1 MEKSVR
7 QIELPIVRK
16 VIKKAGLYVAS
27 EKDLDRLAGVAADA
41 YMDYPLLNWF
51 TNGEYDIEAS
61 RLIMK
66 TSLRTKLKDALIY
79 ADSEEINGFA
89 VWLPFGFTGE
99 KTIPFL
105 TNGGLEILFHSGL
118 SIIGK
123 LQTYEKMAMDIKKEI
138 TNNFDWYLYNLS
150 VRPEAQGKGIA
161 SKLMRPM
168 LDFCDKEQ
176 MVAYLETN
184 KENNVGMYEHFGFEL
199 KKKEIVPKSNVM
211 HYAMIRK
218 PCDKV
223 L

>member
-16 VIKKAGLYVAS
+16 AIKKAGLYIVTTN
-27 EKDLDRLAGVAADA
+27 DLDKLAEVAADA
-41 YMDYPLLNWF
+41 YRDYPLHIWF
-51 TNGEYDIEAS
+51 ANGEYDDEMS

-66 TSLRTKLKDALIY
+66 TSLRTMTKDALIY

-99 KTIPFL
+99 RTIPFL
-105 TNGGLEILFHSGL
+105 TNGGLELLFHSGI

-123 LQTYEKMAMDIKKEI
+123 LRSYEKTAMNIKKEI

-150 VRPEAQGKGIA
+150 VRQESQGKGIA

-168 LDFCDKEQ
+168 LDFCDREK

-184 KENNVGMYEHFGFEL
+184 KEKNVGMYEHYGFEL
-199 KKKEIVPKSNVM
+199 KKEVIIPKSNIS
-211 HYAMIRK
+211 HYAMIRD
-218 PCDKV
+218 PRGIQ
-223 L
+223 